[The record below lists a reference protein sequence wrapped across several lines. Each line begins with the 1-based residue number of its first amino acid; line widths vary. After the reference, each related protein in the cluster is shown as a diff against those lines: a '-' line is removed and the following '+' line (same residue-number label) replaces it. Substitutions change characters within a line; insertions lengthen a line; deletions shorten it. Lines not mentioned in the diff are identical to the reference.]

1 MTGERFTP
9 YPKYGGLVIS
19 QYEADHHTVVV
30 VAREADVEFSASGLL
45 LRPGA
50 EVWQAMDYCK
60 HADCIMPRCSR
71 VNEWKLNQAVT
82 RVLRSEGDYVF
93 EVVAPRLAEDKAELR
108 VAVEAIKR
116 AFWYLMGEVPGL
128 DVYGGFLVGEW
139 HKEGVTRERAIQA
152 MQAKV
157 RAKFPLHLHAE
168 LPAVGVPAS
177 MVPVIEKLAN
187 VLLREALNED
197 IYRGNLPMGAVDADM
212 QAIRNGAKRE
222 SVPYVRLVPTSE
234 VGSEWFKAGYLLK
247 HLNPESP
254 YNLYDAD
261 SAGLAGAAM
270 VARHHEVNALL
281 PGNTTGYYAWAYPG
295 ADGKRRGFFSMASGW
310 DKKSVMSDTY
320 RRICGGEYKD
330 AETGLREVWNPVD
343 GLYVEVTHRGVTMSE
358 VVPGRVVASSYLRL
372 NLGGALHECRLET
385 EARLW
390 DACEA
395 VANRR
400 DYLEAKAL
408 YAALSAVLS
417 GLAQEHTKSLQGL
430 LRGLLAPLGIK
441 KAAPMPP
448 GFALVL
454 LDVQSTAQKARAP
467 PRHTCRP
474 PTCAVISTV
483 HVRPTITFNGTIIAG
498 KSKH

>member
-9 YPKYGGLVIS
+9 YLKYGGLVVRE
-19 QYEADHHTVVV
+19 YEAADHIFVD
-30 VAREADVEFSASGLL
+30 VAREYEVSTSGAFV
-45 LRPGA
+45 RPGS
-50 EVWQAMDYCK
+50 EIYSVMDKCYR
-60 HADCIMPRCSR
+60 AGCIMPRCSADYER
-71 VNEWKLNQAVT
+71 KLNKAVT
-82 RVLRSEGDYVF
+82 RVLRSEGDCVF
-93 EVVAPRLAEDKAELR
+93 QVVAPRLAEDEAELT

-152 MQAKV
+152 MNAKV
-157 RAKFPLHLHAE
+157 RARFPLHLHAE
-168 LPAVGVPAS
+168 LPVVGVPAS

-187 VLLREALNED
+187 VLLREALDAD
-197 IYRGNLPMGAVDADM
+197 IYHGNLPMGAVDADLW
-212 QAIRNGAKRE
+212 AIRNGAKRD

-247 HLNPESP
+247 HLNPDSP
-254 YNLYDAD
+254 WNLHDAD
-261 SAGLAGAAM
+261 SVGLTGAAM

-281 PGNTTGYYAWAYPG
+281 PGVDKGYHAWAYPG

-310 DKKSVMSDTY
+310 DKRTVMSDT
-320 RRICGGEYKD
+320 RRRTCGDED
-330 AETGLREVWNPVD
+330 WNPSEA
-343 GLYVEVTHRGVTMSE
+343 LHVEVTHRGVTMSE
-358 VVPGRVVASSYLRL
+358 VVPGRVVASSFLRL
-372 NLGGALHECRLET
+372 TLDDALRMCRLDAEV
-385 EARLW
+385 RLW

-400 DYLEAKAL
+400 DYLEGKAL
-408 YAALSAVLS
+408 YAALSGVLS
-417 GLAQEHTKSLQGL
+417 GLAQERIRSLEEL
-430 LRGLLAPLGIK
+430 LRGLLAPLGTK

-474 PTCAVISTV
+474 PTCSVISTV

-498 KSKH
+498 IIQ